1 MGTLLVSRKFWVALV
16 ALAVIVVG
24 AFVPDYALDEQALV
38 DLVVIAVAYVVGVA
52 VDPGPGNSKIAEL
65 LRSRKFWAT
74 FVGMSVVVLN
84 GLHLVLPVGLTPD
97 QLTGFAV
104 VIGGYIAGV
113 AIEGKYQKE
122 LGQFFT
128 TNIVEQTDPGSG
140 NQ

>member
-24 AFVPDYALDEQALV
+24 AFVPDYALDEQAL
-38 DLVVIAVAYVVGVA
+38 
-52 VDPGPGNSKIAEL
+52 
-65 LRSRKFWAT
+65 
-74 FVGMSVVVLN
+74 
-84 GLHLVLPVGLTPD
+84 VGLTPD

-128 TNIVEQTDPGSG
+128 TNIVEQTDPASG
-140 NQ
+140 NK